1 MVKYNFDGYLEG
13 VGTSMYQLLANP
25 QISLDVESSHKGWY
39 EREKKDVLNH
49 QFRQAKSLEIIPK
62 CVFGVA
68 WL

>member
-1 MVKYNFDGYLEG
+1 
-13 VGTSMYQLLANP
+13 MYQLLANP

-39 EREKKDVLNH
+39 EREKDVLNH